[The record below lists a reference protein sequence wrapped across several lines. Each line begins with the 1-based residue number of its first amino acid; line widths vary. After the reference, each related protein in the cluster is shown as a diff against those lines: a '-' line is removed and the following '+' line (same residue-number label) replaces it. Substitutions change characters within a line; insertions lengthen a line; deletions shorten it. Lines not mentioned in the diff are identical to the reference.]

1 MSVHD
6 WVDDQARLLQPERIY
21 WVDGTH
27 KEMQRLIEIGI
38 TQEKINNNNTFYKL
52 NHREFPG
59 AYYHRSHPQDVARTE
74 HLTYVCLPSREDAGP
89 VNNWMDPDEA
99 KSMMLKLF
107 EGSMRGRT
115 MYVIPFSM
123 GHPDS
128 PYAKHCVQITDS
140 VYVVVNMWIMTRVGR
155 ETLKKI
161 GETGSFVKGLHSIG
175 DLNPQRRYIMHFPQD
190 DLVMSFGSGY
200 GGNALLGKK
209 CISLRLASYQGYR
222 QGWLAEHMII
232 VGVETPDGEIYYFLG
247 AFPSACGKTNLAM
260 LEPVLEGY
268 RVWTLGD
275 DIAWL
280 NIGPDGRLYAINP
293 ETGFFGVAPGTSY
306 KTNPNMMR
314 TLKNDRFFPT
324 LFTNTAIDR
333 DNNTPWWEDM
343 TETVPANL
351 IDWLGEP
358 YDPSSGKPAAHP
370 NSRFTASIYNC
381 PTLSSE
387 VDNPAGV
394 PISGIIFGGR
404 RSTTMPLVVES
415 RDWAHGV
422 FLASTMGS
430 ETTTAATGKVGVVRR
445 DPMAMRPFCGYHMAE
460 YFRHWLQMGSRLKDV
475 PRIFMVNWFRKD
487 EQGRFIWPGFREN
500 SRVLKWMIDRI
511 RSSVDARETPIG
523 YVPYYEDMV
532 LEGLNL
538 DRNTFEKLIE
548 IDRDEW
554 LREVEEIDSFYGS
567 LGSRLPGELKGELVR
582 LRESL

>member
-306 KTNPNMMR
+306 KTNPNMMQ

-324 LFTNTAIDR
+324 IFTNTAIDR

-582 LRESL
+582 LGESL